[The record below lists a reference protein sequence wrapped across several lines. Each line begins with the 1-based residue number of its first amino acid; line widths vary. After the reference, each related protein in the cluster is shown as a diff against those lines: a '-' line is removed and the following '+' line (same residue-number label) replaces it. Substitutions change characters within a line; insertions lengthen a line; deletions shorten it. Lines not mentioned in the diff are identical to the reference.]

1 MYGRRNTSHACIHAC
16 MCVGIYVCAH
26 THTCAC
32 ARTHT
37 HTRNPYSRPSFSLSL
52 SLSLCHLELV
62 EGLVR
67 LFQIPANVNS
77 ITNRYQSNG

>member
-26 THTCAC
+26 THTQSLLS
-32 ARTHT
+32 
-37 HTRNPYSRPSFSLSL
+37 PFLLSLSL

-62 EGLVR
+62 EGLIR

>member
-1 MYGRRNTSHACIHAC
+1 MDEEIHPMHAYMHACVRAY
-16 MCVGIYVCAH
+16 MCVRTHTLARARAH
-26 THTCAC
+26 THTHAILTL
-32 ARTHT
+32 AL
-37 HTRNPYSRPSFSLSL
+37 PSLSLSL